1 MVFQVHHQF
10 NKAGTIRRV
19 FAYMSNLSSEKCTF
33 YFTCAG
39 SCHGR
44 ATAVRN
50 YRFSVTSVSR
60 RCNYYY
66 FIKQLQGVFQ
76 ADKSFLGLCLFTAP
90 YALPSI
96 PTELKFSYS
105 RFKTYYQRKQRF
117 PSLAQLKIGACT
129 ERTLVWECK

>member
-10 NKAGTIRRV
+10 NKAGAIRRIFTYV
-19 FAYMSNLSSEKCTF
+19 GNLSSEKCTF

-39 SCHGR
+39 GCHGR
-44 ATAVRN
+44 VTAVRN

-66 FIKQLQGVFQ
+66 FIKQSQGVFQ
-76 ADKSFLGLCLFTAP
+76 ADKSLLGLCLLTARYVLP
-90 YALPSI
+90 YTR
-96 PTELKFSYS
+96 TELKFSYS

-117 PSLAQLKIGACT
+117 PSLAHGKIGACMDS
-129 ERTLVWECK
+129 TLVQECK